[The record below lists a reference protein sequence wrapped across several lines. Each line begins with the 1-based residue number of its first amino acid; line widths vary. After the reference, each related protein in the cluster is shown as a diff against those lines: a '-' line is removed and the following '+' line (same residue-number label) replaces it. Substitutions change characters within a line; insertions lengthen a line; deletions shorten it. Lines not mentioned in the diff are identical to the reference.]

1 MIESAKRTRFLEVM
15 TFSPRRFCVL
25 RFPRFFVRAL
35 GVLGKK
41 QKTQSF
47 FLRLA
52 YTNYTLPNHMV
63 MRKHIMAAGGERVF
77 YNDDEDDD

>member
-1 MIESAKRTRFLEVM
+1 MIESAKRTRFLEGM

-25 RFPRFFVRAL
+25 RFYRSLSGGF
-35 GVLGKK
+35 GHTGKK
-41 QKTQSF
+41 IKKHNLF

-63 MRKHIMAAGGERVF
+63 MRKHIMTAGGERVF
-77 YNDDEDDD
+77 YNEDDED